1 MVWSILLADDEAE
14 YVRIQK
20 RCLEKVGG
28 YIVYAA
34 NNGREALEII
44 ESETVDIMV
53 LDLTMP
59 VMDGI
64 ELLMELHNRHIWLPV
79 LILTGRRIDGKA
91 KPGREFGIVEF
102 MNKPV
107 KFEDLKEKMEGMLNA
122 GAKREIFYGLSI
134 VTMLAVLEMERKTGV
149 LTISLEK
156 GNGRIYFR
164 DGVVVDIE
172 VKGLSAKAGM
182 RECLKYENRER
193 RIAVE
198 YGEHGKS
205 NRIDKWLTELLLESS

>member
-44 ESETVDIMV
+44 ENETVDIMV

-149 LTISLEK
+149 LTINLEK
-156 GNGRIYFR
+156 GDGRIYFR

-172 VKGLSAKAGM
+172 VKGLSAKAAM